1 MRLSCFAALLFL
13 FLSGSSQ
20 AAPLWDDE
28 FAGPF
33 ANWAN
38 VRDYGAKG
46 DGQHDDSDAL
56 QKALDDLRVDGKSK
70 VLWIPA
76 GTYRI
81 TKTLVMTSH
90 INIGVFGEDP
100 ARTIIKWDGAEDG
113 VMLDCNGVRYS
124 RFGRLTWDGQGKAL
138 TAIDHAW
145 DGKTPGANTHNQHED
160 EWFQNVGFGVR
171 GGRRGVMDAECAMLR
186 CRFQNCSKAGLSVEN
201 FNALDW
207 FIWDSLFENCRVG
220 VTNEFGAG
228 NFGVYNSLFRGSS
241 EADVTMSNC
250 QYFSLRG
257 NTSIGSKA
265 FFIARNR
272 SCAGLTTL
280 QNNRILDATGEA
292 PLQLGNVG
300 PYLLLDNTIRARI
313 GAKVPLITYQ
323 TARTLLAV
331 GNKFSQSGAIATP
344 PTGEQYLAV
353 DNFVIPREK
362 TNSALPVLPSTLPLT
377 KRRIFEI
384 TPDTDIQKNIDQAA
398 RLRGQKPILHF
409 ASGDYAVTKTLTIPA
424 NCDVQL
430 TGDGYASRLMW
441 KGEKGG
447 TLLKLAGPTRATLR
461 DLTLHGN
468 DTGTGLLAVNCDQG
482 GSRIWMEQGEVQN
495 GKDGLIADGLDN
507 ARLELRDFYHSG
519 VKGVAVKSIGGPRL
533 SAGKPATTSLNI
545 FGGASSNNELSYDV
559 QNGGRIVATDIWYE
573 GAPPRFIN
581 FTDKSRG
588 SFTLNGATTA
598 TGRPGPN
605 QEATDPNFAALQI
618 EDGFRGDV
626 ALLNVIIGTK
636 FGFTR
641 GQKIEDVP
649 YRHRTLLMTHGQ
661 PGFYSKQSSRN
672 LNFAYGCTVYTE
684 GGGAKVWE
692 GNDISTSAAF
702 VTKMLAPL
710 RAARPQ
716 TLVALPRGVTDLR
729 LYRVNAE
736 NFATNIHLKGRP

>member
-1 MRLSCFAALLFL
+1 MKLSYFFIGLLLLF
-13 FLSGSSQ
+13 SAAGSK
-20 AAPLWDDE
+20 AAPVWDE
-28 FAGPF
+28 FVGPF

-38 VRDYGAKG
+38 ARDYGARG
-46 DGQHDDSDAL
+46 DGQSDDSEAL
-56 QKALDDLRVDGKSK
+56 QKALDDLKVDGKPK
-70 VLWIPA
+70 VLWIPT

-100 ARTIIKWDGAEDG
+100 AKTIVKWDGAPEG

-145 DGKTPGANTHNQHED
+145 DGKVPGANTHNQHED
-160 EWFQNVGFGVR
+160 EWFQNVGFGIR
-171 GGRRGVMDAECAMLR
+171 GGRRGVMDAECAILR
-186 CRFQNCSKAGLSVEN
+186 CRFQKCSKAGLSVEN

-207 FIWDSLFENCRVG
+207 FVWDSLFEDCRVG

-272 SCAGLTTL
+272 SCAGLITL
-280 QNNRILDATGEA
+280 QNNRILDATGEV
-292 PLQLGNVG
+292 PLQLGNIG
-300 PYLLLDNTIRARI
+300 PYLLLDNTIRARPD
-313 GAKVPLITYQ
+313 AKSPLITYQ
-323 TARTLLAV
+323 TARTFLAV
-331 GNKFSQSGAIATP
+331 GNRFSLMGAIAPP
-344 PTGEQYLAV
+344 PTGEEYLAV
-353 DNFVIPREK
+353 DNFVVPRERM
-362 TNSALPVLPSTLPLT
+362 SAAPPVLPDILPLA
-377 KRRIFEI
+377 KRRVFEI
-384 TPDTDIQKNIDQAA
+384 SASTNLQKTIDEAA
-398 RLRGQKPILHF
+398 KLRGQRPILHF
-409 ASGDYAVTKTLTIPA
+409 ASGDYSISKTLTVPA
-424 NCDVQL
+424 GCDVQL
-430 TGDGYASRLMW
+430 AGDGYASRLMW
-441 KGEKGG
+441 KGENGSA
-447 TLLKLAGPTRATLR
+447 LLKLLGPTRATLR
-461 DLTLHGN
+461 DLTLHGSGN
-468 DTGTGLLAVNCDQG
+468 SNGLLATNCDQG

-495 GKDGLIADGLDN
+495 GKDGLVADGLDN

-533 SAGKPATTSLNI
+533 SSGKTATTSLNI

-581 FTDKSRG
+581 FTNKSRG

-618 EDGFRGDV
+618 DYGFRGEV

-636 FGFTR
+636 FGFTSKFQR
-641 GQKIEDVP
+641 CTGEES
-649 YRHRTLLMTHGQ
+649 YRTFLMTHGQ
-661 PGFYSKQSSRN
+661 PNFYGMAPLWRLGS
-672 LNFAYGCTVYTE
+672 AYGCTIYTE

-692 GNDISTSAAF
+692 GNDIPTSAASAI
-702 VTKMLAPL
+702 KMLAPL

-716 TLVALPRGVTDLR
+716 TLTSLPRGVTDLR
-729 LYRVNAE
+729 LYRVNVE
-736 NFATNIHLKGRP
+736 NFATNIHLKAKQ